1 MADDL
6 TQQIA
11 DATAKPVSMSADGQQ
26 ITMPAL
32 RDQIEAD
39 RYIKAD
45 AAKRKPGRILNVFKI
60 NPGGPA

>member
-6 TQQIA
+6 SQQIA

-26 ITMPAL
+26 VTMPAI

-39 RYIKAD
+39 RYLKS
-45 AAKRKPGRILNVFKI
+45 AAATSKPRRLLNIFKI
-60 NPGGPA
+60 NPGGPG